1 MLFERFFG
9 WQSAHRRTTP
19 APLWSLPQRPAGG
32 PQLRKSGGQQPR
44 KFCIGRRKINLSTVS
59 ASQNVGIKKVSDKV
73 WLVSF
78 IQYDLGLFDQ
88 ELGIMSTNEIPGFI

>member
-1 MLFERFFG
+1 
-9 WQSAHRRTTP
+9 
-19 APLWSLPQRPAGG
+19 
-32 PQLRKSGGQQPR
+32 
-44 KFCIGRRKINLSTVS
+44 LSTVS